1 MAILLTRKT
10 PIKVKVEEKN
20 EETINQ
26 LKEEVEE
33 LKDANK
39 TLSDSL
45 LFTIMRGSIYY
56 DRILSKSNN

>member
-45 LFTIMRGSIYY
+45 LFTIMRG
-56 DRILSKSNN
+56 